1 MSEDDLI
8 SRLKSMKSRESI
20 VIGKGEQ
27 KVHKCPTC
35 NETFDAKKDL
45 EAHQKKKKH
54 FFSTK
59 KDEEGNQLFG
69 PRRKGKLK
77 AHEIG
82 LIDTYFSRNYHQG
95 ELLQIPDDCYTDAK
109 KWTEGKLTELGFL
122 SAKKDP
128 YGGVLEWKNQTINQ
142 PLKYRPRINLRE
154 DESQNLLKSS
164 PESAHLEFKF
174 WLQERIELAAAGK
187 GSPRMLQVMEGK
199 LDEKDSAT
207 SKWARLSEKIKKE
220 LEKDLLNEEILDDRT
235 KKHDSKAPIL
245 ALNIFNK
252 VEEFKRKKEQEKA
265 KEKGYDYNSSRNHK
279 NLPIQFL
286 CREIVRSLFS
296 HVKPKIP
303 SDEKILKGMTNAKL
317 KQVFDEVGMAEKW
330 DEATES
336 GYTKEKKLDLLL
348 ENIDFGNNKL
358 KECLRQE
365 GWIRLSLTSQSFMMT
380 LATRLSEQITNEW
393 IPSVVNL
400 SELEIKELNLNV
412 DQTKEIK
419 HLRKE
424 KYFGRRGEPTK
435 PETAKD
441 REDKTLYNVK
451 RLTRS
456 ILFELVSK
464 DIVKQRPM
472 KFEDWIE
479 HKDENERDS
488 KKFGSYSNILIFSK
502 KLENWTEKSDFHSF
516 KDNEQHA
523 IYRWFAGE
531 GDRYMYAP
539 PQDHALTPSGKPDAG
554 GYLTKAHQKLI
565 GGNHYDYER
574 FNHPRCKVSPL
585 TIQTLNKLQKV
596 QWEINLDL
604 LLTIFQLELAHTPC
618 PKITEYS
625 EINERITRIECRQWV
640 EDAFYSQ
647 TDLER
652 NLEREQSLM
661 WARKIINHNANV
673 FWHAW
678 SCDWRGRLYSRGTGL
693 SPQGDDFDKAIIRF
707 KRWKPLGEVGRHWL
721 FVHIHNLVA
730 GSELEDWKNDPPQ
743 KGQSFKDRDEWV
755 ERNKETLIQIV
766 DEPQEK
772 KYREL
777 LELDQHSGAKSTTF
791 QRLAALIEL
800 KRVLSKIDDGENW
813 DSITSGLPV
822 YLDASC
828 NGYQH
833 VSALLRNRELA
844 EHVNV
849 VKKASPNDQV
859 RGDLYQAISDKAKE
873 LCIPGNS
880 LYEVIDTLT
889 ESESDTQKLIHSIC
903 SRSIAKQPTM
913 TRMYGKVD
921 TKSSFEGREGKGKPG
936 FFSDIKVH
944 EKKFKCPKCDF
955 TSNTRKDV
963 KNHATKEK
971 HWAPKWH
978 PESPLY
984 KALIGPKSDK
994 SLRTLFPD
1002 EIQSKITGLVDKLF
1016 SQADKEVTKNA
1027 YEEYKD
1033 SSRAVAKFGVIGRRI
1048 KDIKSAKEKKR
1059 GANKGHYIFN
1069 GKEYPPNK
1077 IIKLPQY
1084 KYVVRWK
1091 LPDDFEVIHYYIKHV
1106 EPSAGHAGNPTHA
1119 GSIYKHILPEWYN
1132 PESSKRKESIISQ
1145 LEDLGVKELDSFRDK
1160 RKFSEGED
1168 GLIKFLNNHLKE
1180 KNIKNKT
1187 QIKEVLRIIQIPSIH
1202 LPRYDSDEEARLRE
1216 KKQKSAI
1223 PPNLIHSLDA
1233 YHMRW
1238 TVNQMP
1244 EGCDFW
1250 VVHDAFGTHP
1260 RDIPKLRE
1268 NITQGF
1274 YNLHSERD
1282 INDWLASM
1290 IREDMY
1296 KEIYNQKPD
1305 KKKGKYY
1312 VYEYQLRDLL
1322 KENNVDLD
1330 TITSTR
1336 KGGGKPTKKDLITKL
1351 LQENIKPPQNW
1362 VAEIDSNKMEQSLV
1376 DDIKES
1382 IFLVD

>member
-8 SRLKSMKSRESI
+8 SRL
-20 VIGKGEQ
+20 
-27 KVHKCPTC
+27 
-35 NETFDAKKDL
+35 FDGDTLTIKDI
-45 EAHQKKKKH
+45 ER
-54 FFSTK
+54 
-59 KDEEGNQLFG
+59 NQLFG
-69 PRRKGKLK
+69 SLREGELTSD
-77 AHEIG
+77 EID

-95 ELLQIPDDCYTDAK
+95 ELLQIPDDCYIDGK
-109 KWTEGKLTELGFL
+109 KWTEGRLTELGFL

-154 DESQNLLKSS
+154 DESQNGLKSS
-164 PESAHLEFKF
+164 PEPEHLEFKF

-187 GSPRMLQVMEGK
+187 GSPRMLQVMQGK
-199 LDEKDSAT
+199 LDEKDAAT
-207 SKWARLSEKIKKE
+207 SKWAELSEKIKKE
-220 LEKDLLNEEILDDRT
+220 LEKDLLNEKILGQKT
-235 KKHDSKAPIL
+235 KRHDSRAPIL

-265 KEKGYDYNSSRNHK
+265 KKKGYDYNPSRNHK

-303 SDEKILKGMTNAKL
+303 SDESILKRMTDAKL
-317 KQVFDEVGMAEKW
+317 KRVFDALGMAEEW

-336 GYTKEKKLDLLL
+336 GYNKEEKCDLLFV
-348 ENIDFGNNKL
+348 NIEPGDLG
-358 KECLRQE
+358 QE
-365 GWIRLSLTSQSFMMT
+365 GWVRLSLTSQSFMMT

-393 IPSVVNL
+393 IPSVGGL
-400 SELEIKELNLNV
+400 SESEIKELKLTD

-424 KYFGRRGEPTK
+424 KYFGRRGEPTN

-456 ILFELVSK
+456 IVFELVSK
-464 DIVKQRPM
+464 GIVRQRPM

-502 KLENWTEKSDFHSF
+502 KLHNWIEKSDFQSF

-554 GYLTKAHQKLI
+554 GYLTKGHQKLI

-604 LLTIFQLELAHTPC
+604 LLTIFQLELVHTPC
-618 PKITEYS
+618 PNITEYS
-625 EINERITRIECRQWV
+625 EIKERITRIECRQWV
-640 EDAFYSQ
+640 EEAFYSQ

-721 FVHIHNLVA
+721 FIHIHNLVA

-755 ERNKETLIQIV
+755 ERNKEILIQIV

-849 VKKASPNDQV
+849 VKKPSPNDQV

-880 LYEVIDTLT
+880 LYEELFRLSNG
-889 ESESDTQKLIHSIC
+889 SESDTQKLIHSIC

-936 FFSDIKVH
+936 YFSNIKVD

-955 TSNTRKDV
+955 TSNTRKGV

-971 HWAPKWH
+971 HWVPKWH
-978 PESPLY
+978 RESPLY
-984 KALIGPKSDK
+984 KKLIGPKSDK
-994 SLRTLFPD
+994 NLRALFPD
-1002 EIQSKITGLVDKLF
+1002 EIQNKITGLVDKLF
-1016 SQADKEVTKNA
+1016 SQADKEVTKNT
-1027 YEEYKD
+1027 YKDYKD
-1033 SSRAVAKFGVIGRRI
+1033 SSRAVAKFGVIGRRVN
-1048 KDIKSAKEKKR
+1048 DIKSAREKKR
-1059 GANKGHYIFN
+1059 EPKKGYYIFN

-1077 IIKLPQY
+1077 IIKLPEY
-1084 KYVVRWK
+1084 TYVIRWK
-1091 LPDDFEVIHYYIKHV
+1091 LPDDFEVVHYYIKHV

-1119 GSIYKHILPEWYN
+1119 GSIYKHILPKWYD
-1132 PESSKRKESIISQ
+1132 PESSKRKESIFSR
-1145 LEDLGVKELDSFRDK
+1145 LEELGVKGLAPFRK
-1160 RKFSEGED
+1160 KHKFSEGED
-1168 GLIKFLNNHLKE
+1168 GLIKFLNDYLKR
-1180 KNIKNKT
+1180 KNIKYQT
-1187 QIKEVLRIIQIPSIH
+1187 QIKEVVRILEIPSIH
-1202 LPRYDSDEEARLRE
+1202 LPRYDSDEKGRLRE
-1216 KKQKSAI
+1216 SKQRSAI

-1238 TVNQMP
+1238 TLNKMP
-1244 EGCDFW
+1244 EGYDFW

-1260 RDIPKLRE
+1260 RDIPILTE

-1274 YNLHSERD
+1274 YNLHSGRN
-1282 INDWLASM
+1282 INYWLDSM
-1290 IREDMY
+1290 ITEHMH
-1296 KEIYNQKPD
+1296 KEIYNQKPNKNED
-1305 KKKGKYY
+1305 KLY
-1312 VYEYQLRDLL
+1312 VYEEQLLDLL

-1330 TITSTR
+1330 TIPSTR

-1362 VAEIDSNKMEQSLV
+1362 VAEIDSHKMDKSLV
-1376 DDIKES
+1376 ADIKKS